1 MKLSLLATFALA
13 SVLIIAG
20 CNSTETVQTSAS
32 NAQTVIETEEQIA
45 RLPVVEVVSAFE
57 NRPGNLSITPSGRI
71 IFTNQP
77 LASPNVKVAE
87 SLENGLSAPY
97 PNDAFAVGKQA
108 TIQAAIGI
116 RTTDDGITWLLDMPT
131 HTFTAIDT
139 QTNSIVKT
147 IKLPDSVI
155 TPASFLQDFAL
166 DQKRNRAI
174 IADMTQGDLKSA
186 PTPAFI
192 SVDLTTGKAKRIAQN
207 HPSMMPEVE
216 GGFALNPI
224 TIDPNYEYVYFGA
237 LSGRT
242 IYRVPAD
249 AFDNGGKTVAQSIQ
263 RYSKKSFS
271 DGISVD
277 GSGNVYVTDV
287 EKHAIGV
294 SNPSGYR
301 HIAILPKD
309 QSWPDGLS
317 FGIDG
322 YVYGT
327 VNQLD
332 RSAALAGK
340 ETGTGQYL
348 IVRFKPVAPGARG
361 R

>member
-1 MKLSLLATFALA
+1 MKLPLFAACSLA
-13 SVLIIAG
+13 SAILIAG
-20 CNSTETVQTSAS
+20 CNSTEITQTSNS
-32 NAQTVIETEEQIA
+32 NDSKTITETEEKIA
-45 RLPVVEVVSAFE
+45 NLPVVEVVSAYE

-87 SLENGLSAPY
+87 ILESGLSAPY
-97 PNDAFAVGKQA
+97 PNDEFAVGKQA
-108 TIQAAIGI
+108 TIKAAIGI

-131 HTFTAIDT
+131 QTFTAIDT

-147 IKLPDSVI
+147 IKLPDSVV
-155 TPASFLQDFAL
+155 TPTSFLQDFAL

-192 SVDLTTGKAKRIAQN
+192 SVDLETGDARRIAQN

-224 TIDPNYEYVYFGA
+224 TIDPNYDYVYFGA

-263 RYSKKSFS
+263 RYSQKSFS

-294 SNPSGYR
+294 SNPGGYR

-309 QSWPDGLS
+309 QS
-317 FGIDG
+317 
-322 YVYGT
+322 
-327 VNQLD
+327 
-332 RSAALAGK
+332 
-340 ETGTGQYL
+340 
-348 IVRFKPVAPGARG
+348 
-361 R
+361 